1 MQADKNIKNLFDGFE
16 NEFRKGDWSAI
27 ESKVL
32 DNNRRYLL
40 SKSKFMVGAA
50 FSMVA
55 CIALGLIHFSTTT
68 LNDKQQIE
76 VAESNVA
83 LNTPLEESKTPI
95 SSVSARLT
103 AEEPN
108 KTEEG
113 SATNSVLHA
122 GNSSDIKKQELIVL
136 NEEAYTPVNEKL
148 NRQLPKFIMHKTTY
162 CIGEKLEFISDS
174 KSTES
179 LSFKW
184 NNKRMTLDE
193 FKQFKLSSAGNTVF
207 QVLENG
213 KIIQQVH
220 VVCQA
225 PMARIGYKK
234 NYDIDNPYV
243 QFSAM
248 NSLNSA
254 DYEWY
259 VDGEPIASADEFE
272 YTFASKGMYSVK
284 MVVRSSAGCKD
295 SSVKSVRILRGY
307 NLMATTVYNPDVGK
321 WLPLG
326 LKKEGVS
333 FRLRIIDQAGKTV
346 FTSIDSSNEWD
357 GSTAENMKV
366 SNGDLFY
373 WVAQVKDVN
382 GKISE
387 YGNGLLINSE
397 LE

>member
-40 SKSKFMVGAA
+40 SKSKFMIGAA
-50 FSMVA
+50 FGMVA
-55 CIALGLIHFSTTT
+55 CIALGLVHFGTTT
-68 LNDKQQIE
+68 FNDKQE
-76 VAESNVA
+76 VEVTESNVA
-83 LNTPLEESKTPI
+83 LNIPLEESKTPI
-95 SSVSARLT
+95 FSISDILA
-103 AEEPN
+103 AEEPS
-108 KTEEG
+108 KIVEVST
-113 SATNSVLHA
+113 TNSVLHA
-122 GNSSDIKKQELIVL
+122 GNSPDIKKQELIVL
-136 NEEAYTPVNEKL
+136 NEEAFIPVNEKL
-148 NRQLPKFIMHKTTY
+148 NPKLPKFTMHKTTY
-162 CIGEKLEFISDS
+162 CLGEKLEFISDS
-174 KSTES
+174 KSIES

-193 FKQFKLSSAGNTVF
+193 FKQFRLSSAGNTAF

-295 SSVKSVRILRGY
+295 SSVKSVRILRAY
-307 NLMATTVYNPDVGK
+307 NLMATTVYNPEFGK

-333 FRLRIIDQAGKTV
+333 FRLRIIDQAGKTI
-346 FTSIDSSNEWD
+346 FTSIDLNNEWD

-373 WVAQVKDVN
+373 WVAQVTDVN

-387 YGNGLLINSE
+387 YGNSLLINSE

>member
-40 SKSKFMVGAA
+40 SKSKFMIGAA
-50 FSMVA
+50 FGMVA
-55 CIALGLIHFSTTT
+55 CIALGLVHFGTTT
-68 LNDKQQIE
+68 FNDKQQVE
-76 VAESNVA
+76 VTESNVA
-83 LNTPLEESKTPI
+83 LNTPLEESKTQI
-95 SSVSARLT
+95 FSVSDILA
-103 AEEPN
+103 AEEPS
-108 KTEEG
+108 KTEEL
-113 SATNSVLHA
+113 STTNSVLHT
-122 GNSSDIKKQELIVL
+122 GNSLDIKKQELIVL
-136 NEEAYTPVNEKL
+136 NEEAFIPINEEL
-148 NRQLPKFIMHKTTY
+148 NPQLPKFTMHKTTY
-162 CIGEKLEFISDS
+162 CLGEKLEFISDS

-179 LSFKW
+179 LSFNW

-193 FKQFKLSSAGNTVF
+193 FKQFRPSSAGNTAF
-207 QVLENG
+207 EVLENG
-213 KIIQQVH
+213 KIIQQVN
-220 VVCQA
+220 VICQA

-259 VDGEPIASADEFE
+259 IDGESIASADEFE

-295 SSVKSVRILRGY
+295 SSVKSVRILRAY
-307 NLMATTVYNPDVGK
+307 NLMATTVYNPEVGK

-346 FTSIDSSNEWD
+346 FTSIDLNNEWD

-373 WVAQVKDVN
+373 WVAQVTDVN
-382 GKISE
+382 GKINE
-387 YGNGLLINSE
+387 YGNSLLINSE